1 MNLFKTLYFTLFA
14 KVSDAIEL
22 IENGEYEAAKEFLIE
37 AQNECE
43 DIYIDSDEDDEE
55 DE

>member
-1 MNLFKTLYFTLFA
+1 MGLFKTLYFTLFA

-22 IENGEYEAAKEFLIE
+22 LEKGEYEEAKNLLIK

-43 DIYIDSDEDDEE
+43 DIYMDSDEDDEE
-55 DE
+55 